1 MQTLNR
7 SISANYSGIMEHG
20 ACDALNRSHGAR
32 GARSTE
38 FITCAVLQSHHLSAV
53 NAAADG

>member
-32 GARSTE
+32 GPAPQNSSPAPYFNHT
-38 FITCAVLQSHHLSAV
+38 IYLP
-53 NAAADG
+53 